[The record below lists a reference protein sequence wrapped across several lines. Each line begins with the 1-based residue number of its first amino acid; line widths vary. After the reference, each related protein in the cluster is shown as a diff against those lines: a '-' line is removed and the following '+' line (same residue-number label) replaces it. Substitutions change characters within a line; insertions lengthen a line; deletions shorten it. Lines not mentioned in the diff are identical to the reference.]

1 MSEHDG
7 PVVTDCIDLTERH
20 DALELTLARAAY
32 RDVLDALAS
41 AAAFTA
47 IDDFLA

>member
-1 MSEHDG
+1 VSD
-7 PVVTDCIDLTERH
+7 DYLDLVALEERP

-32 RDVLDALAS
+32 RDVLDALAQ

-47 IDDFLA
+47 IDDFVG

>member
-1 MSEHDG
+1 MSVERD
-7 PVVTDCIDLTERH
+7 DYLDLTVLERD

-32 RDVLDALAS
+32 RDVLDALEH

-47 IDDFLA
+47 IDDFLR

>member
-1 MSEHDG
+1 MRDDD
-7 PVVTDCIDLTERH
+7 VLDLTDRD

-32 RDVLDALAS
+32 RDVLDAVSA

-47 IDDFLA
+47 LDDFLR